1 MINRILKY
9 YITFKN
15 DISKWIKFK
24 TWQLA
29 SSSFDFCLFRYI
41 LDFAHFKATI
51 LSSGLNL
58 KNHKSHLHRKN
69 ELGPGPSMNNDGI
82 KKMRFILFNLFAWF
96 LKWRLIKLI
105 LRKLILYNTK
115 HFQYYLKAVKIV
127 IFGKN
132 GNFELN
138 FGIQRPIRRKWEK
151 INV

>member
-29 SSSFDFCLFRYI
+29 SSSFDFCLFSI
-41 LDFAHFKATI
+41 LDFCHFKATI
-51 LSSGLNL
+51 LSCGLNL
-58 KNHKSHLHRKN
+58 KNHKSHLEN
-69 ELGPGPSMNNDGI
+69 CSGPSMNNDGI

-115 HFQYYLKAVKIV
+115 HFQYYLKSAKIV